1 MNKEYLETAF
11 ISPRYSQLCE
21 QLKCHPLYGEIQTKQ
36 KLRIFMQYHVYAV
49 WDFMSLVKALQ
60 YHIAPTALPWVPPK
74 NARYANFINQLVL
87 DEESDVAFTNTKHS
101 THASHFE
108 AYCQAMLEIGADVGM
123 ISRFIDAVRNE
134 GLETA
139 LKIDEIPSST
149 RQFMTF
155 TFDIIAS
162 NQPHQLAALL
172 AFGRETLVPKLFR
185 SLIDGLKIINSEAPG
200 LFGYLERHI
209 QLDEQEHGPLA
220 ALMVQEL
227 CGGSKDKQAEAIATA
242 EQALKVR
249 LDYWDGIHAALSS

>member
-1 MNKEYLETAF
+1 MEPAF
-11 ISPRYSQLCE
+11 VSPRYSHLSE
-21 QLKCHPLYGEIQTKQ
+21 QLNSHPLYGEIQSKE
-36 KLRIFMQYHVYAV
+36 KFRIFMQHHAYAV
-49 WDFMSLVKALQ
+49 WDFMSLVNALQ
-60 YHIAPTALPWVPPK
+60 NYIAPTTLPWVPSK

-87 DEESDVAFTNTKHS
+87 DEESDVAFTNTMHS

-108 AYCQAMLEIGADVGM
+108 TYCQAMVEIGADVRL
-123 ISRFIDAVRNE
+123 ISRFIKVVRNE

-139 LKIDEIPSST
+139 LKIDEVPPPA

-155 TFDIIAS
+155 TFDIVAT
-162 NQPHQLAALL
+162 NQPHQLAAVL
-172 AFGRETLVPKLFR
+172 AYGRETLVQQLFR
-185 SLIDGLKIINSEAPG
+185 SLIDGLKIKTSEVPD

-209 QLDEQEHGPLA
+209 QLDEQEHGPVA

-227 CGGSKDKQAEAIATA
+227 CGESKDKQAEAIATA